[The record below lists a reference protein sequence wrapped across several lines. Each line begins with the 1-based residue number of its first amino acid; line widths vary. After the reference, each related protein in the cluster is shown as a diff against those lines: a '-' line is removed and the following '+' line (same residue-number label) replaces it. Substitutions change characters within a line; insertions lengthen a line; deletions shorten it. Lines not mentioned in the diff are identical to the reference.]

1 MIHSNNF
8 SYWDHGILF
17 CSLVALILIQPK
29 NQKKEVVLILYF
41 TIYTHNFTKIRIQ
54 ETTCVCIVILL

>member
-54 ETTCVCIVILL
+54 ETT